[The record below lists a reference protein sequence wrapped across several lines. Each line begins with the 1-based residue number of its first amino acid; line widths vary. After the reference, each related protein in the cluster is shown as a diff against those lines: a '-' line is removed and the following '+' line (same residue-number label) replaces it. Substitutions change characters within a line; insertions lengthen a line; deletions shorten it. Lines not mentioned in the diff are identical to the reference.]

1 MSQDAR
7 AGSFSSLATVIT
19 IAACFVLTPAA
30 QCEDP
35 SGVSVPIID
44 VLVVYT
50 PAAMEDARSVPPA
63 QQLIDEANRVLL
75 NSYARARVRLVHMAK
90 VAYVEPP
97 INDPYQLQLTLDR
110 LTDPQDG
117 YLDEVH
123 ALRASYAADL
133 VVLVA
138 KGVRGS
144 DGFLAPLR
152 PDAAHAFGVLTST
165 TDYAFT
171 RLIGRLL
178 GCEAQRAP
186 VDETGSVIGDGA
198 FVDSH
203 AFVIS
208 NSQYSVYST
217 IMGARLTLVPF
228 FSSREVICFG
238 KPIGILGA
246 ADNVRTINLIA
257 SEVAAFRG
265 TNNSVSP
272 PQVQWLSP
280 TPGALLLPVTN
291 INLQIAATSD
301 GGKIQNIEF
310 YQALTYYELH
320 TGLLLTNSPPNSA
333 VNFRRTLTNASPG
346 WYRIWARATDE
357 DGNSGQAAIE
367 FRVRAE
373 NDDFTNRI
381 QLQSSSDRRDVDLM
395 GMSLE
400 PGEAA
405 LAAPDVEATAWY
417 TWTAPGEALVL
428 LYLFSLGA
436 GVLWIGIVTAYTVRR
451 DAGARLST

>member
-138 KGVRGS
+138 KGV
-144 DGFLAPLR
+144 
-152 PDAAHAFGVLTST
+152 
-165 TDYAFT
+165 
-171 RLIGRLL
+171 
-178 GCEAQRAP
+178 
-186 VDETGSVIGDGA
+186 
-198 FVDSH
+198 
-203 AFVIS
+203 
-208 NSQYSVYST
+208 
-217 IMGARLTLVPF
+217 
-228 FSSREVICFG
+228 
-238 KPIGILGA
+238 
-246 ADNVRTINLIA
+246 
-257 SEVAAFRG
+257 
-265 TNNSVSP
+265 
-272 PQVQWLSP
+272 
-280 TPGALLLPVTN
+280 
-291 INLQIAATSD
+291 
-301 GGKIQNIEF
+301 
-310 YQALTYYELH
+310 
-320 TGLLLTNSPPNSA
+320 
-333 VNFRRTLTNASPG
+333 
-346 WYRIWARATDE
+346 
-357 DGNSGQAAIE
+357 
-367 FRVRAE
+367 
-373 NDDFTNRI
+373 
-381 QLQSSSDRRDVDLM
+381 
-395 GMSLE
+395 
-400 PGEAA
+400 
-405 LAAPDVEATAWY
+405 
-417 TWTAPGEALVL
+417 
-428 LYLFSLGA
+428 
-436 GVLWIGIVTAYTVRR
+436 
-451 DAGARLST
+451 